1 SINDVSATEWNAL
14 VGTAGVARTHAYL
27 AAMEGAKVADCRY
40 YYPVVRDRAGAI
52 VAHACVYIV
61 ETDFVQL
68 MPTWVAMPTRWLRRW
83 WPRLLTAR
91 ITECS
96 CPLVSGS
103 SISC

>member
-1 SINDVSATEWNAL
+1 PACAAPCSAEGHRVEILTSINDVSATEWNAL

-83 WPRLLTAR
+83 WPRL
-91 ITECS
+91 
-96 CPLVSGS
+96 
-103 SISC
+103 